1 MKACIDIWS
10 QEYENV
16 LSPEEKPKLQEVK
29 QMAKPREG
37 MGRIAITLKLDTIQ
51 RIEQEAEV
59 QGFSTSIYMQ
69 TLLNEYYKAADS
81 LKTFK
86 DLNKM
91 LELYSKEQEGKDD
104 GEA

>member
-1 MKACIDIWS
+1 MKACIDIWL

-16 LSPEEKPKLQEVK
+16 LSPEAYAEIAGGK

-91 LELYSKEQEGKDD
+91 LELYSKDQEEKAD
-104 GEA
+104 EKA